1 MKIET
6 WYNKVGF
13 YSNPFSIKPAAFS
26 DELFGFEEAV
36 DQLIEDIG
44 NGSFYLIT
52 GTYGNGKTTLLKRIV
67 NNLRGRRVIYHNY
80 LKSNSN
86 IDFEEL
92 FTGMSFMRSL
102 FGVMRKDNILL
113 LDEAKH
119 ISEDDL
125 KKINELSEKGYI
137 KSAIFVSPD
146 DKIELIAEINEKIG
160 NNRIGL
166 NSIKEEA
173 AISLI
178 RKRIGELKLLPD
190 TAIAKIF
197 KMDKNPRNFLRNC
210 EDVCKYA
217 VDNGIK
223 KVNEKII
230 KKALE

>member
-1 MKIET
+1 MKIKT
-6 WYNKVGF
+6 WYNKIGF

-26 DELFGFEEAV
+26 DELFGFEEEV
-36 DQLIEDIG
+36 EQLTGDIE

-52 GTYGNGKTTLLKRIV
+52 GTYGNGKTTLLKKIV
-67 NNLRGRRVIYHNY
+67 NNLRGKRVIYHNY

-102 FGVMRKDNILL
+102 FGMMRRNNILL
-113 LDEAKH
+113 LDEAKEMG
-119 ISEDDL
+119 EDDL

-146 DKIELIAEINEKIG
+146 DNIEMTEEINEKIG
-160 NNRIGL
+160 RNRIDL
-166 NSIKEEA
+166 SNINEKA
-173 AISLI
+173 AVSLV
-178 RKRIGELKLLPD
+178 RKRIGELKLLSD

-217 VDNGIK
+217 VDNSIQ

-230 KKALE
+230 EKALE

>member
-67 NNLRGRRVIYHNY
+67 NNLRGIRVIYHNY
-80 LKSNSN
+80 LNSNSN

-125 KKINELSEKGYI
+125 KKINELSEK
-137 KSAIFVSPD
+137 
-146 DKIELIAEINEKIG
+146 EIG
-160 NNRIGL
+160 R
-166 NSIKEEA
+166 A
-173 AISLI
+173 H
-178 RKRIGELKLLPD
+178 
-190 TAIAKIF
+190 
-197 KMDKNPRNFLRNC
+197 
-210 EDVCKYA
+210 V
-217 VDNGIK
+217 
-223 KVNEKII
+223 
-230 KKALE
+230 

>member
-1 MKIET
+1 MRIKT
-6 WYNKVGF
+6 WYNEIGF

-36 DQLIEDIG
+36 EQLIG
-44 NGSFYLIT
+44 NVQDGSFYLIT
-52 GTYGNGKTTLLKRIV
+52 GSYGNGKTTLLKRIV
-67 NNLRGRRVIYHNY
+67 NNLRGKRVIYHNY

-113 LDEAKH
+113 LDEAKN
-119 ISEDDL
+119 ISEDDM
-125 KKINELSEKGYI
+125 KKISEFSEKGYI

-146 DKIELIAEINEKIG
+146 DRIELIEEINDRLG
-160 NNRIGL
+160 SNRIGL
-166 NSIKEEA
+166 NHINEKA
-173 AISLI
+173 AISLV

-217 VDNGIK
+217 VDNSIK
-223 KVNEKII
+223 RINEKII
-230 KKALE
+230 KEALE